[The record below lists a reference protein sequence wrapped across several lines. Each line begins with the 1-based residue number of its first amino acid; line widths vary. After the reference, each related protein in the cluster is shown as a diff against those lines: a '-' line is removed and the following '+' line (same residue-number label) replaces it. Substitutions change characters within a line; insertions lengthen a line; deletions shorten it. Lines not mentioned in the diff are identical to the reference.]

1 MELCRRVT
9 AQSKSVDVVG
19 GWCRASVVQLYRRA
33 GAALQQIYKP
43 GIGDSTSSAQWSKS
57 GRGATAPCIQL
68 EADDRRC
75 CYLAILH
82 VHLIQTLIG
91 GAGGC
96 TRERSRFQCQ
106 RGLVDGQLAEAWTLG
121 GMRGRRTSAPTRGEI
136 AVYSLQPPTCTTNG
150 WLSSLSLSLSL
161 SLSFFACAQRWSQI
175 ERSSWLQQKRDVAE
189 EKLKQKRNAIR
200 RREPFLPISSARTLP
215 DFKPRISGESVA
227 HPLPQNAS
235 ESAPRLVGFALEA
248 LISIY
253 VGALYHFTVR
263 AAPVES
269 RKSTG
274 STQSEARGTADW
286 DDGWDEDGAH

>member
-43 GIGDSTSSAQWSKS
+43 VIGDSTSSAQWSKS

-161 SLSFFACAQRWSQI
+161 RARSAGH
-175 ERSSWLQQKRDVAE
+175 RSSAVRGSSRSVMSQRRSSS
-189 EKLKQKRNAIR
+189 RNVMQFGDASR
-200 RREPFLPISSARTLP
+200 SYRSRLHGRFPISSLGYQVSQLLIHSLKMR
-215 DFKPRISGESVA
+215 
-227 HPLPQNAS
+227 AS
-235 ESAPRLVGFALEA
+235 PHLGWL
-248 LISIY
+248 
-253 VGALYHFTVR
+253 G
-263 AAPVES
+263 S
-269 RKSTG
+269 RS
-274 STQSEARGTADW
+274 RP
-286 DDGWDEDGAH
+286 